1 MVHGYVPFKI
11 ESDNPTPHSRWL
23 LSPKIENSSI
33 VHCCLFIY
41 QNELK
46 YLQQLYSN
54 EYFNMYFGF
63 FCEIFHSAN
72 LYRFK
77 SSSLKPLNQICHGWS
92 LGDPL
97 LKVYPT
103 APTFYSRW
111 WLLLKIEILSLSCC
125 FIISQNELN
134 F

>member
-11 ESDNPTPHSRWL
+11 ESDNPALHSRWL
-23 LSPKIENSSI
+23 LLPKIENSSI

-46 YLQQLYSN
+46 YIQQLYSN

-77 SSSLKPLNQICHGWS
+77 SSSLKPLNQIWHGWS

-97 LKVYPT
+97 LSVSYSPHLLFKMVAVT
-103 APTFYSRW
+103 KNRNSLIVLLFYYKS
-111 WLLLKIEILSLSCC
+111 K
-125 FIISQNELN
+125 
-134 F
+134 